1 MIKLK
6 LNIVFMIVWNSI
18 IYFLILINVSCRPND
33 EEDTEPP
40 RDYLEQSLED
50 DQLITQYL
58 KWYYFNYND
67 FNTTSEDNK
76 EIIIDTITS
85 VNSNFKSLYDLLSKL
100 PFL

>member
-6 LNIVFMIVWNSI
+6 IEHC
-18 IYFLILINVSCRPND
+18 IYDSVKFYYLFLLILINVSCRPND

-58 KWYYFNYND
+58 K
-67 FNTTSEDNK
+67 THSL
-76 EIIIDTITS
+76 IIMILTQHLRII
-85 VNSNFKSLYDLLSKL
+85 KKLLL
-100 PFL
+100 TQ